1 MVVCDASIT
10 FDGCLH
16 NLCTVPV
23 TGTENR
29 KVSTVT
35 DTRFKSCGDNRI
47 FNKILSFEKK
57 ECWESY
63 QSGCWEYENTV
74 NDVLDSRMGTLLP
87 SMLDQAAPDGAAHMY
102 IDDAWTLGE
111 ACVARTALPEGKRA
125 TWSHKKCQD
134 RSLAQAEVQALVI
147 AFQVAQSRDRISILF
162 YSDSLETVNFVNSC
176 HTPYWDC

>member
-1 MVVCDASIT
+1 MMY
-10 FDGCLH
+10 F
-16 NLCTVPV
+16 
-23 TGTENR
+23 
-29 KVSTVT
+29 
-35 DTRFKSCGDNRI
+35 
-47 FNKILSFEKK
+47 
-57 ECWESY
+57 
-63 QSGCWEYENTV
+63 
-74 NDVLDSRMGTLLP
+74 DSRMGTLLP